1 MSWCATIPRKVAP
14 MSDIERVRVLLI
26 DDAVELRSLLRVL
39 LERSGSVNVVAEAG
53 DVHSAEEL
61 VKATGPDA
69 VIVDLAM
76 PGGGA
81 LELITRLRSSEPTLG
96 IVVLSGYP
104 AATTADRCLASG
116 ANSYVEKGTSFS
128 VLLET
133 VLASVGRGRS

>member
-1 MSWCATIPRKVAP
+1 MNDV
-14 MSDIERVRVLLI
+14 ERIRVLLI

-39 LERSGSVNVVAEAG
+39 LERSGSVSVVGEAG
-53 DVHSAEEL
+53 DVSSAEEL
-61 VKATGPDA
+61 VRTTGPDA

-81 LELITRLRSSEPTLG
+81 LELITRLRAAEPSLG

-116 ANSYVEKGTSFS
+116 ADSYVEKGTSFA

-133 VLASVGRGRS
+133 VLAAVRKVRA